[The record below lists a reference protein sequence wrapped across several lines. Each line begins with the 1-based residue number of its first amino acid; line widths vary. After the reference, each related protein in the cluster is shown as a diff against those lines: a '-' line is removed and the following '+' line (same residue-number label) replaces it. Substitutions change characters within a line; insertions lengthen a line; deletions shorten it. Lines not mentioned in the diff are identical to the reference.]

1 MRSPTLDR
9 LVLVPKRIDNSGVV
23 REIDPRSSRNLWA
36 LFLLVALLVGG
47 LALYA
52 WPHVQ
57 LRELDLEEIRMSR
70 GKEQLIEK
78 SRKLRLEKASL
89 EELRRVEEIATS
101 DLGLEQAPAERVVI
115 IESSGVVAEGGQLAR
130 AGSGA
135 EARN

>member
-9 LVLVPKRIDNSGVV
+9 LVLVPKRIDNSRVV
-23 REIDPRSSRNLWA
+23 REIDPRASRNLWA

-101 DLGLEQAPAERVVI
+101 DLGLEHAPAERVVI
-115 IESSGVVAEGGQLAR
+115 IESPGVVAEGGQLAR
-130 AGSGA
+130 AGSGG